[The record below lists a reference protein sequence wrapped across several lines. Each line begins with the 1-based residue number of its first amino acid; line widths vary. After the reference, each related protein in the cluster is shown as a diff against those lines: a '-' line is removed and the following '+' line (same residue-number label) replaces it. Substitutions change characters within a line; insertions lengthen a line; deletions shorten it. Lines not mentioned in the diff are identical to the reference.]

1 MVLNK
6 GTNVLMTAA
15 DIRREYAP
23 AISRALQSELGQSGR
38 AAKTIMKWT
47 GASER
52 ASKYWLSGSRG
63 PNGSQLILLVRNSE
77 AVLQEFL
84 RLSGR
89 DLFKISLEL
98 GAAEASLARAT
109 AIVRALRADGNFSGK
124 YDYKP

>member
-1 MVLNK
+1 MVQNK
-6 GTNVLMTAA
+6 GTDVPMTAA
-15 DIRREYAP
+15 EIRREYAP
-23 AISRALQSELGQSGR
+23 TISRALNFELGQSGR

-52 ASKYWLSGSRG
+52 AAKYWLSGSRG

-84 RLSGR
+84 RLAGR
-89 DLFKISLEL
+89 DLFKVSIEL

-109 AIVRALRADGNFSGK
+109 AIVRALRADPNFNGQI
-124 YDYKP
+124 